1 MGVPRFM
8 SDLLP
13 YAKVATLGEPNPSN
27 DDKPNISSVIIDGPS
42 LVYHVYNKLVAYRAF
57 EAGNGV
63 PRLPLYHEIIAAT
76 EFFLS
81 ELTDHGV
88 KM

>member
-1 MGVPRFM
+1 M

-13 YAKVATLGEPNPSN
+13 YAQVASLGEPTTSN
-27 DDKPNISSVIIDGPS
+27 DDKPSKRSVVIDGPS

-57 EAGNGV
+57 EAGTGT

-81 ELTDHGV
+81 ELAAHGI